1 MAEPRDRSD
10 GPREEGDPVI
20 ATADSADNRR
30 RQRDPTAAPPAARV
44 RDDDLEPHEG
54 LRYIAKLFKALALL
68 LIFMLIAEVVLGLQ
82 QDGVPALGMLLVE
95 ATRLIV
101 FAGFLWAAGDLAVL
115 LIESNHDLRAA
126 RILLGRLNGR
136 MERLVSSDDDAASSG
151 RAPGPA
157 DPAADPRAGRTQP
170 PPRRLGG

>member
-1 MAEPRDRSD
+1 MADNEDT
-10 GPREEGDPVI
+10 V
-20 ATADSADNRR
+20 DNRR
-30 RQRDPTAAPPAARV
+30 TAPEESAAPPVARV

-68 LIFMLIAEVVLGLQ
+68 LIFMLIAEVVIGIQQGGMPVLGT
-82 QDGVPALGMLLVE
+82 LLVE

-115 LIESNHDLRAA
+115 LIESNHDLRAS

-136 MERLVSSDDDAASSG
+136 MERLAGGTQLPPGASG
-151 RAPGPA
+151 PITGPEAGTPAGPA
-157 DPAADPRAGRTQP
+157 DGSGRPAPDAAPEERRTGG
-170 PPRRLGG
+170 PRR